1 APAKRAVAL
10 EVAGHLGVSD
20 LTHDFLG
27 LVAQRGRA
35 SSLPKMAEVFRE
47 LVDDELG
54 RARAKVR
61 TAVALT
67 EADRE
72 ALRQR
77 LGRALHG
84 KHVELDET
92 VDNGLLGGFVA
103 EVGSYIV
110 DGSLDGQLARL
121 RAQLA
126 GEWSDR
132 AAGRPGSRGRLRER
146 ARMIKAGEISEIIKR
161 QLAGYE
167 AEVDLQEIGRVIEV
181 GDGIA
186 RVYGLDKA
194 MAGELLQFPHDVV
207 GMVLNLEQ

>member
-1 APAKRAVAL
+1 VKESSAAAMPYARALHALARERSQIDVVGRELAAVAELLEHDSEVRTFFAQPWVPAPAKRTVAL
-10 EVAGHLGVSD
+10 EIAARLGVSD
-20 LTHDFLG
+20 LTRDFLG
-27 LVAQRGRA
+27 LVAKRGRA

-92 VDNGLLGGFVA
+92 VDHGLLGGFVA

-126 GEWSDR
+126 G
-132 AAGRPGSRGRLRER
+132 G
-146 ARMIKAGEISEIIKR
+146 
-161 QLAGYE
+161 
-167 AEVDLQEIGRVIEV
+167 
-181 GDGIA
+181 
-186 RVYGLDKA
+186 
-194 MAGELLQFPHDVV
+194 
-207 GMVLNLEQ
+207 